1 MAKEILIA
9 DSDKVDQKEFQRIFE
24 TKGYHLIFSESG
36 EDALLRA
43 KLFKPDMIIASGAG
57 LQEKGGLE
65 LCGAM
70 KGDPDFERIP
80 FILIS
85 SIFDEISEKDRKR
98 FQADGV
104 ISKPLNE
111 GEVLDLVGNLMGEE
125 AVGKRGEMAS
135 EKQEFLLDEMGE
147 GEEEIIELM
156 DVVEEPEPR
165 MSIDSFVPTEREESF
180 RDVASLDTWE
190 KLEFEEKPVE
200 KELGLPSEKKVG
212 GMDLRLKRK
221 VSLKEASPEE
231 ELFDKIE
238 LEEILEKVEQ
248 LKPSLDKEWP
258 PEKQVGA
265 TEKEVR
271 ATGERPFQMEEP
283 GEKLDLSEFETA
295 FRKEIKAAVPREEPR
310 PFSIEEPKRKISEE
324 TISREEPVEVEEIK
338 ELPEEEFPEEL
349 LEEILE
355 EEEIGVVGKPGEM
368 EPEEIRA
375 EQIVDI
381 EQIEEMVG
389 MEQIDQIE
397 EKEEVE
403 ELEEIKV
410 DRLEEVEAPK
420 ITREEVSPLVKGV
433 DQQMQEIISQKVQE
447 MMGEMITKLVPEMT
461 QTVVGFTLER
471 IEKMVKEVVPD
482 LAEKAIQ
489 EEIKRLQKG
498 EKE

>member
-9 DSDKVDQKEFQRIFE
+9 DSDKTDQKEFQRIFE

-65 LCGAM
+65 LCGAI
-70 KGDPDFERIP
+70 KGDPDFEHIP

-85 SIFDEISEKDRKR
+85 SIFDEVSEKDRKR

-111 GEVLDLVGNLMGEE
+111 GEVLDLVGNLMEEE

-180 RDVASLDTWE
+180 REGASLDTWE

-221 VSLKEASPEE
+221 MPLKEASPEE

-248 LKPSLDKEWP
+248 LKPSLEKEWP
-258 PEKQVGA
+258 SEKD
-265 TEKEVR
+265 VR
-271 ATGERPFQMEEP
+271 ATEERPFQMEEP
-283 GEKLDLSEFETA
+283 AGKLDLSEFETA
-295 FRKEIKAAVPREEPR
+295 LRKEIKAAVPREEPR

-338 ELPEEEFPEEL
+338 ELSEEEFPEEL
-349 LEEILE
+349 LEDILE
-355 EEEIGVVGKPGEM
+355 EEEIGVVAKPGEL

-375 EQIVDI
+375 EQIGEI
-381 EQIEEMVG
+381 E
-389 MEQIDQIE
+389 
-397 EKEEVE
+397 
-403 ELEEIKV
+403 
-410 DRLEEVEAPK
+410 DRRNRRNDRDGTDRPDR
-420 ITREEVSPLVKGV
+420 REGRGRRS
-433 DQQMQEIISQKVQE
+433 
-447 MMGEMITKLVPEMT
+447 
-461 QTVVGFTLER
+461 
-471 IEKMVKEVVPD
+471 
-482 LAEKAIQ
+482 
-489 EEIKRLQKG
+489 
-498 EKE
+498 